1 MIRWNYRE
9 FSVPGLKRH
18 TGQLFP
24 FIWASEGHF
33 FLSPKVGMSFCTL
46 PIDMLYLFLFFGNTR
61 VTCLLIFSLFQV
73 QEDKRYVDHVAL
85 SDIFLINSKI
95 NPFLLSSLY
104 WSKMELLI
112 YFSVIQL
119 KPPVGNYWLIAHP
132 YRLFASRY
140 MIYFE
145 CAFLL

>member
-1 MIRWNYRE
+1 
-9 FSVPGLKRH
+9 
-18 TGQLFP
+18 
-24 FIWASEGHF
+24 
-33 FLSPKVGMSFCTL
+33 MSFCTL

-119 KPPVGNYWLIAHP
+119 KPPVGNY
-132 YRLFASRY
+132 
-140 MIYFE
+140 
-145 CAFLL
+145 